1 MGDDPRPAGLTRPAG
16 FMMGG
21 SPGAKNNR
29 CPQVLSTGP
38 PPSDKMVE
46 KKLIEL
52 FFYQTLPALPMVLSL
67 CMENPIK
74 IVLPVLFP
82 QLIF

>member
-1 MGDDPRPAGLTRPAG
+1 
-16 FMMGG
+16 
-21 SPGAKNNR
+21 
-29 CPQVLSTGP
+29 
-38 PPSDKMVE
+38 VE

-52 FFYQTLPALPMVLSL
+52 FFHQTLPALPMVLSL
-67 CMENPIK
+67 WMENPIK